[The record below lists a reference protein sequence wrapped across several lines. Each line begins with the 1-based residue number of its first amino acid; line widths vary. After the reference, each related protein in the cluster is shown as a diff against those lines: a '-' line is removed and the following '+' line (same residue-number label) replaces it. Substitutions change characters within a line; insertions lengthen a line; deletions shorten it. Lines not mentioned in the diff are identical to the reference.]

1 MKTRREAQLKRKRE
15 VAIKAKKELEEV
27 KNSPN
32 ITLDRYLDCLID
44 IYDTDV
50 TLLSIEVELDMMRAE
65 RDPKFTEVADKHPKD
80 ISALR

>member
-27 KNSPN
+27 KNSPD

-50 TLLSIEVELDMMRAE
+50 TLLSTEVELEMMLAE
-65 RDPKFTEVADKHPKD
+65 RDPKFTTLTEKYPKD

>member
-27 KNSPN
+27 KNSPD

-50 TLLSIEVELDMMRAE
+50 TLLSIEVELEMMQAE
-65 RDPKFTEVADKHPKD
+65 RDPKFTEIDDKYPKD